1 MVFITNGRVTTEE
14 FTSRRMKM
22 IPEGRSE
29 KEERKDSEERSEHV
43 GKSR

>member
-1 MVFITNGRVTTEE
+1 MVFITISRVTTEE
-14 FTSRRMKM
+14 YTSRRMKM

-29 KEERKDSEERSEHV
+29 KEEREDSEERSEHV